1 MKKSKR
7 IFSCLCA
14 GVLVF
19 GALTG
24 CSGNGAVG
32 GGVRLENGEVRENS
46 IVIRVGDTGV
56 RYREVRNY
64 CYLLKEQYENSF
76 GDKIWD
82 YELEDGSTIGDEAKE
97 EIINMIT
104 QLKVISATAESEKV
118 TLTND
123 EKDEALQKAE
133 KLMENVTDK
142 DKENYHLSIQAL
154 ERIYEENALANKMF
168 YISTDD
174 ADTEV
179 SDEEA
184 RQIKISYMLIKE
196 AGGNDAGKA
205 SGEGSVAKR
214 AETLQ
219 KQAKKAN
226 DFSEF
231 ARENTEADS
240 VEITIGRE
248 STELDKEA
256 VTAAFSLEKGKISPV
271 IAGKSGYYIIYCI
284 DTLDEDA
291 TYARKEEII
300 EERQT
305 SMFKKKYAEWLGDYE
320 VDISKAFWKVFK
332 I

>member
-1 MKKSKR
+1 MRKSRK
-7 IFSCLCA
+7 ILSGLCA
-14 GVLVF
+14 GVIVL
-19 GALTG
+19 GTLTG
-24 CSGNGAVG
+24 CSGKGAVG
-32 GGVRLENGEVRENS
+32 SNVRLETGEVQENS

-64 CYLLKEQYENSF
+64 CYLLKEQYESSF
-76 GDKIWD
+76 GSKIWD
-82 YELEDGSTIGDEAKE
+82 YELGDGSTIGDEAKE

-142 DKENYHLSIQAL
+142 DRKNYHLSIQAM

-179 SDEEA
+179 TDDEA
-184 RQIKISYMLIKE
+184 RQVKIAYLLVKE
-196 AGGNDAGKA
+196 AGSNAPDDGGVAG
-205 SGEGSVAKR
+205 R
-214 AETLQ
+214 AEILL
-219 KQAKKAN
+219 KQAKKAD

-231 ARENTEADS
+231 AREHTEAGS
-240 VEITIGRE
+240 VEITVGRE
-248 STELDKEA
+248 STELDQEA
-256 VTAAFSLEKGKISPV
+256 VSAAFSLEKGEISSV
-271 IAGKSGYYIIYCI
+271 IAGKSGYYIIRCI
-284 DTLDEDA
+284 NPMDEDA

-305 SMFKKKYAEWLGDYE
+305 GMFKKKYSKWLGEYE
-320 VDISKAFWKVFK
+320 VDISKSFWKIFE